1 MRLTTRLLTAPGAL
15 ALVVALAAC
24 GAPSAPAASS
34 RPTSTSMPT
43 RTPSPGPTVAAD
55 PVCGTAATLAVATA
69 KQHAA
74 AYASLPGSTLSA
86 KASAAGAK
94 AVALGD
100 GTVTLRDFA
109 AGEERIDA
117 ARIPVASA
125 GLVGS
130 GIDRSL
136 LTLAPHSSTRKSRV
150 PTVEYQVN
158 PLNAVRVSAAH
169 AVVGDLTLQGT
180 AQGHTYNGLRIER
193 STDPRIAN
201 VKVVGIPGDM
211 DRPPGETFGINDF
224 KTVGAR
230 YEHVEVDGAGVG
242 AAGFAANGSQGISVC
257 DASSHDNRI
266 SMGFAF
272 WQVKDITLTDC
283 TAVRN
288 GFTGFNFERVSGTVE
303 LIRPVARDNRWDMR
317 VVSDQGSATYTV
329 IDPDLTHT
337 QVPGKWTVEVP
348 STYYKHPSLQKR
360 SQIHLIVHGEE
371 RPDLLR
377 FVRPY

>member
-1 MRLTTRLLTAPGAL
+1 MRLRHLLALPASALLVTAL
-15 ALVVALAAC
+15 AGC
-24 GAPSAPAASS
+24 GAAAPAAPA
-34 RPTSTSMPT
+34 PTPT
-43 RTPSPGPTVAAD
+43 RTATPAVTVAPD
-55 PVCGTAATLAVATA
+55 PVCGTAATLAVAKA
-69 KQHAA
+69 KQASA
-74 AYASLPGSTLSA
+74 AYASLAGSTLTA
-86 KASAAGAK
+86 KAAAAGAK
-94 AVALGD
+94 AVALPAGS
-100 GTVTLRDFA
+100 VTLHDFA

-117 ARIPVASA
+117 ARIPAASA
-125 GLVGS
+125 GLVGA
-130 GIDRSL
+130 GVDRST

-158 PLNAVRVSAAH
+158 PLNEVRISSTH

-211 DRPPGETFGINDF
+211 DRPPGETFGINDY
-224 KTVGAR
+224 KTVGAQ
-230 YEHVEVDGAGVG
+230 YDHVEVDGAGVG
-242 AAGFAANGSQGISVC
+242 AAGFAANGSQDITVC
-257 DASSHDNRI
+257 DASSHDNKV

-272 WQVKDITLTDC
+272 WQVKNITMIDDV
-283 TAVRN
+283 AKRN
-288 GFTGFNFERVSGTVE
+288 GFTGFNFERVSGTVK
-303 LIRPVARDNRWDMR
+303 LIRPVAQDNRWDMR
-317 VVSDQGSATYTV
+317 VVSDQGSATYTIV
-329 IDPDLTHT
+329 DPDLTHT

-360 SQIHLIVHGEE
+360 SQIHLIVNGKE